1 MRVDGF
7 EEMWSEL
14 EAIGLDPRSGGYRRP
29 GWSGA
34 ERECEAW
41 FVDQAGS
48 RRLQVDRDGNGNVVA
63 WWGAPT
69 SGGVVTGSHLD
80 SVPDGG
86 AFDGPLGVVS
96 ALAAIDRMRSAG
108 IEPARPIGVAVFV
121 EEEGS
126 RFGMPCLGSRLMTG
140 ALDAKRAGKLRDPT
154 GRALP
159 DVMDDAGCAP
169 DLGRSD
175 LLHDPAVF
183 VELHVE
189 QGRGLVHADAAVG
202 VASVIWPHGRWRM
215 EFAGRADH
223 AGTTAMADRCDPMLT
238 FAMTAL
244 AANKQARLADA
255 LATVGRVEVE
265 PGGTN
270 AIPSVV
276 RAWLDARAPEEE
288 VLQRLVAAIGKQA
301 ADRAA
306 RDGTSFVLE
315 PESVTARVDFT
326 VALRDQLVGLL
337 GGAPVLAT
345 GAGHD
350 AGVLASAGVP
360 TAMLFVRNPTGISHS
375 PAEHAEPADCE
386 AGVAALAT
394 ALTAL
399 STNSG

>member
-1 MRVDGF
+1 
-7 EEMWSEL
+7 MWRDL
-14 EAIGLDPRSGGYRRP
+14 AKIGRDPRSGGYRRP
-29 GWSGA
+29 GWSAA

-41 FVDQAGS
+41 FADQAGN
-48 RRLQVDRDGNGNVVA
+48 RGLHVDRDGNGNVVA
-63 WWGAPT
+63 WWGAPAP
-69 SGGVVTGSHLD
+69 GGVVTGSHLD

-96 ALAAIDRMRSAG
+96 GLAAVDRMRADG
-108 IEPARPIGVAVFV
+108 VEPERPIGVAVFA

-140 ALDAKRAGKLRDPT
+140 ALDADRAAELSDATGCTLPDAMERAGFEP
-154 GRALP
+154 
-159 DVMDDAGCAP
+159 V
-169 DLGRSD
+169 LGRSD
-175 LLHDPAVF
+175 LLREPSAF

-189 QGRGLVHADAAVG
+189 QGRGLVHAGAAVA
-202 VASVIWPHGRWRM
+202 VASAIWPHGRWRM

-223 AGTTAMADRCDPMLT
+223 AGTTAMADRHDPMLT
-238 FAMTAL
+238 FAMTVL
-244 AANKQARLADA
+244 AANKQARLAADA

-270 AIPSVV
+270 AIPSLV

-288 VLQRLVAAIGKQA
+288 VLRRLVAAIGKQA

-326 VALRDQLVGLL
+326 AALRDQLVELR

-350 AGVLASAGVP
+350 AGVLAAAGVP
-360 TAMLFVRNPTGISHS
+360 TAMLFVRNPTGVSHS